1 MAVVDYQT
9 EQQPAE
15 IAREDV
21 NINDF
26 AIIVATPN
34 GSGSQ
39 TANNT
44 ILRACFNMGIPV
56 TGKNL
61 FPSNI
66 KGLPTWYSIRLSKDG
81 YQARRH
87 KRDVLVAM
95 NPASFGD
102 DLQSLEPGG
111 ICLYPDDSRQELSRS
126 DVTYF
131 PMPVKELVK
140 NSGVDASLRDYIANM
155 VYVGVLAH
163 LVGIEVAE
171 IESALNKHFKGKQK
185 AIASNMNV
193 VNAAVAWAAANI
205 STPSPFRVERMD
217 KTKGMIMLDGN
228 AAGALG
234 SVFGGV
240 SFVAWYPITPSTS
253 LVDALNDYLPELRI
267 NKETNKPTYA
277 VVQAEDELAA
287 IGMIIGAGWAGA
299 RSMTAT
305 SGPGISLMAEF
316 TGLAYFTEVPCVV
329 WDVMRMGPSTGM
341 PTRTGQGDLLS
352 AYFLSHGDTQHVCL
366 LPASIKECFEFGW
379 RSFDLAERLQTI
391 VFVLSDLDLGM
402 NQWMSEPF
410 EYPTE
415 PMDRGKVLDADALT
429 AVGDWGRYRD
439 VDGDGIPFR
448 TLPGTNHPKAAFF
461 TRGSGHNQDAKYTER
476 SDEWVANMDR
486 LARKFETARTI
497 VPAPITVNEEN
508 ATIGILS
515 YGSNDPAIIEAL
527 DRLREVNINAAYQRV
542 RALPFTKE
550 VGEFVAKYERIY
562 VVDNNYNGQMAQL
575 LRMEYPELA
584 GRIIA
589 VASCDGLPLTARWVT
604 ESVQKGEA

>member
-1 MAVVDYQT
+1 M
-9 EQQPAE
+9 
-15 IAREDV
+15 
-21 NINDF
+21 
-26 AIIVATPN
+26 
-34 GSGSQ
+34 
-39 TANNT
+39 
-44 ILRACFNMGIPV
+44 
-56 TGKNL
+56 
-61 FPSNI
+61 
-66 KGLPTWYSIRLSKDG
+66 
-81 YQARRH
+81 
-87 KRDVLVAM
+87 
-95 NPASFGD
+95 
-102 DLQSLEPGG
+102 
-111 ICLYPDDSRQELSRS
+111 
-126 DVTYF
+126 
-131 PMPVKELVK
+131 
-140 NSGVDASLRDYIANM
+140 
-155 VYVGVLAH
+155 
-163 LVGIEVAE
+163 
-171 IESALNKHFKGKQK
+171 
-185 AIASNMNV
+185 
-193 VNAAVAWAAANI
+193 
-205 STPSPFRVERMD
+205 
-217 KTKGMIMLDGN
+217 
-228 AAGALG
+228 
-234 SVFGGV
+234 
-240 SFVAWYPITPSTS
+240 
-253 LVDALNDYLPELRI
+253 
-267 NKETNKPTYA
+267 
-277 VVQAEDELAA
+277 
-287 IGMIIGAGWAGA
+287 
-299 RSMTAT
+299 
-305 SGPGISLMAEF
+305 
-316 TGLAYFTEVPCVV
+316 AYFTEVPCVV

-366 LPASIKECFEFGW
+366 LPASVKECFEFGW

-415 PMDRGKVLDADALT
+415 PMDRGKVLDAEALT

-497 VPAPITVNEEN
+497 VPAPIMVNEEN

-527 DRLREVNINAAYQRV
+527 DRLRELNINAAYQRV